1 MIRDRVGT
9 GHLGRAAAGVEVGST
24 HPLTSP
30 HTHKHP
36 RHAHTHTPSH
46 SQVLTLHN
54 LREFDASG
62 GGGPHASYTPRDPEI
77 LELLSRDPRG
87 DDKHPFQAAMDDCL
101 MITIKGIAAGM
112 QNTG

>member
-1 MIRDRVGT
+1 MDRAHRQSSSWCG
-9 GHLGRAAAGVEVGST
+9 GRQHASNPKF
-24 HPLTSP
+24 PLTSP
-30 HTHKHP
+30 HTHIP
-36 RHAHTHTPSH
+36 WTQTRLHTHT
-46 SQVLTLHN
+46 QVLTLHN

>member
-1 MIRDRVGT
+1 MLHCSPCT
-9 GHLGRAAAGVEVGST
+9 ASAESAAAAACPAAADT
-24 HPLTSP
+24 P
-30 HTHKHP
+30 HN
-36 RHAHTHTPSH
+36 
-46 SQVLTLHN
+46 QVLTLRN

-62 GGGPHASYTPRDPEI
+62 GSGPHANYTPRDPEVVD
-77 LELLSRDPRG
+77 LLSRDPRG

>member
-1 MIRDRVGT
+1 MIP
-9 GHLGRAAAGVEVGST
+9 HGRSPAHTT
-24 HPLTSP
+24 HPSQTLAL
-30 HTHKHP
+30 HP
-36 RHAHTHTPSH
+36 
-46 SQVLTLHN
+46 QVLTLHN
-54 LREFDASG
+54 LREFDTSRG
-62 GGGPHASYTPRDPEI
+62 GGSHASYTPQDPEI

>member
-1 MIRDRVGT
+1 MSSSYFCF
-9 GHLGRAAAGVEVGST
+9 L
-24 HPLTSP
+24 
-30 HTHKHP
+30 
-36 RHAHTHTPSH
+36 
-46 SQVLTLHN
+46 QVLTLRN

-62 GGGPHASYTPRDPEI
+62 GGGPHATYTPRDPEV